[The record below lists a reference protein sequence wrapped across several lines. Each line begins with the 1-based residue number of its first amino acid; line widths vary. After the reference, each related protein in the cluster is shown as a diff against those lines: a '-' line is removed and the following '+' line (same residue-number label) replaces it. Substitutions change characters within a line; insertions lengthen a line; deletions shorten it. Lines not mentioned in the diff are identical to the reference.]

1 MAATTYQ
8 RLMSVKPGT
17 MTNPFSNDDPLADP
31 EPLIRR
37 IYAYVAY
44 RIGDGPEAE
53 DVVATTFERAVRY
66 RHTYNAGRG
75 APIAWLV
82 GIARHCL
89 DDAFSARTDTVE
101 LDPDHGG
108 STEFEDGTV
117 ERLALRAAIAQLS
130 ARDQELLAL
139 RYGADLSARAIAKLV
154 GQRTNAV
161 EVALHRAIAR
171 LRDELQPAPPP
182 RAASPASASEN
193 R

>member
-1 MAATTYQ
+1 MAATTYE
-8 RLMSVKPGT
+8 RLMSVRPGAV
-17 MTNPFSNDDPLADP
+17 TNLFAKDDPLADP

-66 RHTYNAGRG
+66 RHTYNAQRG
-75 APIAWLV
+75 EPIAWLV

-101 LDPDHGG
+101 LEPELGG
-108 STEFEDGTV
+108 STAFEEATV
-117 ERLALRAAIAQLS
+117 ERLALRAAVAQLS

-161 EVALHRAIAR
+161 EVALHRAISR
-171 LRDELQPAPPP
+171 LREQLQPPAPPRP
-182 RAASPASASEN
+182 AGSAAASEN